1 MRHITLR
8 QAADLQSKE
17 IEALVVSALALAKH
31 PIDPEQ
37 PRQLLIKAVA
47 AKQRPRR
54 PDA

>member
-1 MRHITLR
+1 MRHIILR
-8 QAADLQSKE
+8 RPADLESKE
-17 IEALVVSALALAKH
+17 IEALIASALVLANH

-54 PDA
+54 SDA